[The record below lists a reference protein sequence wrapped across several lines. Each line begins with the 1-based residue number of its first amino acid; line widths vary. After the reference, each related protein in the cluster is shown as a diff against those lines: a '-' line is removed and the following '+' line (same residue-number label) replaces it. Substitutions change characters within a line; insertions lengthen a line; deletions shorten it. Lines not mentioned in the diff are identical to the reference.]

1 MPQAALATSVLP
13 DRKVP
18 VEGGSC
24 LNRCRLKYLSFAD
37 FIKTLSCKHVA
48 KIPSM
53 AIDWAWVSGRP
64 ESEGWLVSEQ
74 TTSAVTKA
82 P

>member
-1 MPQAALATSVLP
+1 MPQDALATSVLP

-18 VEGGSC
+18 VERGSC
-24 LNRCRLKYLSFAD
+24 LNRCGLKYVSFAN
-37 FIKTLSCKHVA
+37 FIKTSCKHVA

-53 AIDWAWVSGRP
+53 AIDWAWVSGRS
-64 ESEGWLVSEQ
+64 ESEVWLVSEQ
-74 TTSAVTKA
+74 TTSAATKA